1 MSLKLSIPVLILT
14 AVLDTASAESGE
26 SEIGPYMEPE
36 G

>member
-1 MSLKLSIPVLILT
+1 MSLKLSLLVLILT
-14 AVLDTASAESGE
+14 AVLGNASAESGE